1 MPPPKAAWREGGA
14 RLHPKRVGATLG
26 TKYDQLKVT
35 QGATLSGTLNIALG
49 SFTPTVGQKFTILT
63 APAVSGTFTTVN
75 GLAINGTEHFTIIY
89 NAGSVVL
96 TVVSGAL
103 PASNFGSSMLVT
115 RLLHPPV
122 SQGSA
127 VKVHAGV
134 AASGHS
140 LARVPSVPLSGV
152 MRTTPVAAPAFGSL
166 GMGLRGFRPMDSLA
180 STALAASSAGT
191 DAVGLTGAFGI
202 APVSAA
208 SYNSMSGM
216 NHMRFECGVDLKGL
230 LKTSRKRLIKP
241 MRAHPPCRTSH
252 VNLPPSESRLTSP
265 SMKVVKSDSNSRQ
278 ITIKRIAINTIR
290 IHDARRG

>member
-1 MPPPKAAWREGGA
+1 LNAGTLDGAGTLGDNVLDDSTLSVGDSAAKTGQLKVADTYTQGSTGTLDIEIN
-14 RLHPKRVGATLG
+14 GATLD

-63 APAVSGTFTTVN
+63 ASAVSGTFTTVN
-75 GLAINGTEHFTIIY
+75 GLAINGTEHFTITY

-230 LKTSRKRLIKP
+230 LKTSRKRLIKG
-241 MRAHPPCRTSH
+241 
-252 VNLPPSESRLTSP
+252 LWTSP
-265 SMKVVKSDSNSRQ
+265 DSP
-278 ITIKRIAINTIR
+278 
-290 IHDARRG
+290 DALYLGYMTYTASH